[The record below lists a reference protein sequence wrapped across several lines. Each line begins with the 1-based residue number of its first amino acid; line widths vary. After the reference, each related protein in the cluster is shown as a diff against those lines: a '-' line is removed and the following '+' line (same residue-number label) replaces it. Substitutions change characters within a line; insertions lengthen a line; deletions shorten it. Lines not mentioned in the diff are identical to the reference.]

1 MRKLIAVLCVV
12 AMMLIMAVPAFANPS
27 VAVAVIPKTD
37 GVVVSA
43 LDEEKP
49 TADIADEAAKDVV
62 EAVNGEGVMT
72 PTEAVKAVL
81 GEEAEEVEAVEGY
94 SFSSQ
99 FNEISAPEFPVDVA
113 FEGTDEN
120 TKIMLINPEADA
132 EEKLVV
138 IEANEDGTFTFPF
151 AGVFALMDPT
161 PEA

>member
-27 VAVAVIPKTD
+27 VAVAVIPTTE
-37 GVVVSA
+37 GVVVSS
-43 LDEEKP
+43 LDDDDPAE
-49 TADIADEAAKDVV
+49 DIADAAAKSVV

-72 PTEAVKAVL
+72 PTEAVTALL
-81 GEEAEEVEAVEGY
+81 GKNADELKEVEGY

-99 FNEISAPEFPVDVA
+99 FNKITAPEFPVDVE

-120 TKIMLINPEADA
+120 TKIMLINPETG
-132 EEKLVV
+132 ELV
-138 IEANEDGTFTFPF
+138 IILPNEDGSFTFPF
-151 AGVFALMDPT
+151 EGIFALMDPT

>member
-27 VAVAVIPKTD
+27 VANPVETKTE
-37 GVVVSA
+37 GVVISE
-43 LDEEKP
+43 LDKEDP
-49 TADIADEAAKDVV
+49 AKDIENEAIKGVV
-62 EAVNGEGVMT
+62 AALNGEGYIT
-72 PTEAVKAVL
+72 PTEVVLAVKGPEAT
-81 GEEAEEVEAVEGY
+81 EELEAVKDY

-99 FNEISAPEFPVDVA
+99 FNHISAPEFPVDVE

-120 TKIMLINPEADA
+120 TKIMLINEKEEAL
-132 EEKLVV
+132 LVV

-151 AGVFALMDPT
+151 EGDFALIDPT